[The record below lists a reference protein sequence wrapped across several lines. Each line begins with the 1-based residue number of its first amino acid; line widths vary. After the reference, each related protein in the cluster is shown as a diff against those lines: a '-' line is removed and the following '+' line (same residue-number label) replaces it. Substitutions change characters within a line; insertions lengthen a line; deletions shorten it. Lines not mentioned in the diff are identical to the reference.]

1 MSRAPSIRC
10 AIYTRKSSEEGLEQE
25 FNSLH
30 AQREACAAYIK
41 SQTHEGWSLVKKHYD
56 DGGYSGGTI
65 DRPGLQALM
74 EDISQKR
81 VDVIVVYKIDRLT
94 RSLSDFARLADEFDA
109 YGVSFVSVT
118 QQFNTTNSMGRL
130 MLNVLLSFAQFE
142 REVTGERIRDK
153 IAASKKKGMWMGG
166 MPPLGYD
173 VKDRGLVINPTE
185 AETVRTLFRL
195 YLEHGSIA
203 TVKWEARKLGIV
215 SKKREFETGRT
226 RGGIP
231 MGVGH
236 LYKLIQ
242 NPVYAGKVRH
252 GDALYEGQHEAIID
266 PETWEAV
273 QARLG
278 QNRHDHRTRSNA
290 RFPSLLAGLLFS
302 EDGYRFGA
310 THTERNGQRN
320 RYYVER
326 IPDDA
331 LPSLNRQPVRM
342 PAMQIEKLVR
352 KELLAI
358 LSNPAR
364 LLETLGPLP
373 ASQTEP
379 AIRAG
384 LALAAELEASNPH
397 DWVPIVQQII
407 ARVVLGPETIVLEVS
422 RNGLRVALALPASK
436 TATHDNTVE
445 ITIHAELESRGSARK
460 LIINGWEPV
469 DDPEDILNP
478 RALARG
484 YDWFLQLVS
493 GEVESV
499 KEIAALDSV
508 TPSFV
513 GRLVRNTLREPGL
526 RL

>member
-56 DGGYSGGTI
+56 DGGYSGGNM
-65 DRPGLQALM
+65 DRPGLRALM

-173 VKDRGLVINPTE
+173 VKDRGLVINPDE
-185 AETVRTLFRL
+185 AETVRTLFAL

-203 TVKWEARKLGIV
+203 KVKWEARKLGIV

-226 RGGIP
+226 RGGIS

-242 NPVYAGKVRH
+242 NPIYAGKVRH
-252 GDALYEGQHEAIID
+252 GDALYEGQHDAIID
-266 PETWEAV
+266 TETWDTV
-273 QARLG
+273 QAKLG
-278 QNRHDHRTRSNA
+278 RNRHDHRTRSNA

-302 EDGYRFGA
+302 EDGNRFGA
-310 THTERNGQRN
+310 THTIRNGQRN

-326 IPDDA
+326 IPDDI
-331 LPSLNRQPVRM
+331 LPSLNRQPDRM

-352 KELLAI
+352 KEVLTI
-358 LSNPAR
+358 LNDPAR

-373 ASQTEP
+373 AAQTEP

-384 LALAAELEASNPH
+384 LALAAELDASNPH

-407 ARVVLGPETIVLEVS
+407 TKVVLGSETILLEVS
-422 RNGLRVALALPASK
+422 KSGLLSALALSASK
-436 TATHDNTVE
+436 AEIQDDTVE
-445 ITIHAELESRGSARK
+445 ITIHAELKTCGSARK
-460 LIINGWEPV
+460 LIINGTQPV
-469 DDPEDILNP
+469 DDPEDMVNL

-484 YDWFLQLVS
+484 YDWFVRLAS
-493 GEVESV
+493 GQAGSV
-499 KEIAALDSV
+499 KEIAAADGV
-508 TPSFV
+508 TSSFV
-513 GRLVRNTLREPGL
+513 SRLIKHLLSTFPVV
-526 RL
+526 